1 MHFLDYLKIFFET
14 NTVLGHLTFAL
25 GIIILALISY
35 ALANRFLLRGLKY
48 LAHKTKNQ
56 WDDILIQQK
65 VFDRLVKIVPATIFY
80 IFAYTVPTFETA
92 IHRISL
98 SCIILTLTLT
108 FGALLNG
115 LNTIYT
121 RYEVSKEKPIK
132 GILQTVSILAYF
144 LGAIVIAATILGKS
158 PTILLSGIGAMTAVL
173 MLVFKDTI
181 LGFVAGL
188 QISFNRSIKKGDW
201 IVMPQYGADGNVIDI
216 ALHNIT
222 VQNWDKT
229 ITVIPSHKLLD
240 ESFTNWRGMEESGGR
255 RICRSVYID
264 METIRILS
272 DEEIESLKKVDFLKD
287 YMIEKQNEI
296 AESNK
301 EKNIDLS
308 IEINGRRMT
317 NVGTFRAYMLN
328 YLRAHPGIR
337 NDMTLLVR
345 QLAPTSEGLPLQIYA
360 FTSTTEWARYEGIQ
374 SDIFDHVISVAPNFS
389 LRVFQK
395 PSGNDFRHLG
405 ETK

>member
-1 MHFLDYLKIFFET
+1 
-14 NTVLGHLTFAL
+14 
-25 GIIILALISY
+25 
-35 ALANRFLLRGLKY
+35 
-48 LAHKTKNQ
+48 
-56 WDDILIQQK
+56 
-65 VFDRLVKIVPATIFY
+65 
-80 IFAYTVPTFETA
+80 
-92 IHRISL
+92 
-98 SCIILTLTLT
+98 
-108 FGALLNG
+108 
-115 LNTIYT
+115 
-121 RYEVSKEKPIK
+121 
-132 GILQTVSILAYF
+132 
-144 LGAIVIAATILGKS
+144 
-158 PTILLSGIGAMTAVL
+158 
-173 MLVFKDTI
+173 
-181 LGFVAGL
+181 
-188 QISFNRSIKKGDW
+188 
-201 IVMPQYGADGNVIDI
+201 
-216 ALHNIT
+216 
-222 VQNWDKT
+222 
-229 ITVIPSHKLLD
+229 
-240 ESFTNWRGMEESGGR
+240 
-255 RICRSVYID
+255 